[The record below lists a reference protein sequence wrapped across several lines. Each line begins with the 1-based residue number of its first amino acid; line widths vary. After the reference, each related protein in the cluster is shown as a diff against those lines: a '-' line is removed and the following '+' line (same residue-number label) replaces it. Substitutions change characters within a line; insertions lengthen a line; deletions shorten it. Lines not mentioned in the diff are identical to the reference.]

1 MSFNHMCQMMA
12 HRYIFKPP
20 KRPQPQDHRKEA
32 NERFVRSIDGDDI
45 HCQLVLPFD
54 CPSTIETYERNRN
67 GVILASHG
75 NADDV
80 ASFHSYAQ
88 FLADRCQMS
97 VVVYDYPGYGFSSGG
112 LCTTD
117 ANMFTACEAALR
129 FVMDT
134 LKHPVEDIT
143 VLGKSIGTVPA
154 VQLASQPYM
163 AQCNGLVLISP
174 LASGARCMIDASY
187 YQHIP
192 AAIMT
197 SLDLIFG
204 PSVHRIS
211 EVQTL
216 VFVTHGQNDTVV
228 PISNAHALLAHCA
241 TSSYYPPL
249 FVEAG
254 HNDIESKFTGLFAS
268 SLVDFIAA
276 ARDRQRARSDY
287 QGTTDTDS
295 A

>member
-1 MSFNHMCQMMA
+1 MSFNYMCQMLA
-12 HRYIFKPP
+12 HQYIFKPP
-20 KRPQPQDHRKEA
+20 KRSPLARYRKSA

-45 HCQLVLPFD
+45 HCQLVVSFD
-54 CPSTIETYERNRN
+54 SPSTIETYERNPN
-67 GVILASHG
+67 GVILTSHG
-75 NADDV
+75 NADDI

-97 VVVYDYPGYGFSSGG
+97 VVVYDYPGYGFSSGD

-129 FVMDT
+129 FVTET

-154 VQLASQPYM
+154 VQLAAQPHM

-174 LASGARCMIDASY
+174 LASGARCMISESFLK
-187 YQHIP
+187 HIP
-192 AAIMT
+192 TAIMT

-211 EVQTL
+211 DVQTL
-216 VFVTHGQNDTVV
+216 VFVTHGQQDTII
-228 PISNAHALLAHCA
+228 PISNAHDLLAHCA

-254 HNDIESKFTGLFAS
+254 HNDLEGRFTGLFAN
-268 SLVDFIAA
+268 SLADFIAA

-287 QGTTDTDS
+287 QGTTD
-295 A
+295 AL